1 MIGDVLL
8 PRELRY
14 PADHWGRT
22 AVVCG
27 RSTFWMENAVPDL
40 LGVPPHAGTA
50 FRLARPCAPGWLLQM
65 MTDGV
70 VTDRVP
76 YQGSARLRGRV
87 ATPRGPGRLGQGV
100 CVLHEPPNPAEYTHL
115 PISGTRPSCSTSSCH
130 QKPSSRHMRPHH
142 RPTRPLRSLRR
153 RSSVSSA
160 PSRPRSPGGCGR
172 RRSPYPPTGGL
183 RRRCRGYRRGP
194 V

>member
-1 MIGDVLL
+1 
-8 PRELRY
+8 
-14 PADHWGRT
+14 
-22 AVVCG
+22 
-27 RSTFWMENAVPDL
+27 MENAVPDL

-87 ATPRGPGRLGQGV
+87 ATPRGPGRLGQGA

-142 RPTRPLRSLRR
+142 RPTRPLRSL
-153 RSSVSSA
+153 SD
-160 PSRPRSPGGCGR
+160 
-172 RRSPYPPTGGL
+172 GGL
-183 RRRCRGYRRGP
+183 QCHLLRHVLALLADAGGVGVLTHP
-194 V
+194 LED

>member
-8 PRELRY
+8 PRELRC

-50 FRLARPCAPGWLLQM
+50 FRLARPCAPGWLSQM
-65 MTDGV
+65 MTDSV

-76 YQGSARLRGRV
+76 YQGSVRLRGRG

-100 CVLHEPPNPAEYTHL
+100 AYCTSLRTPRST
-115 PISGTRPSCSTSSCH
+115 PISRSVVPDPRAVPAVATR
-130 QKPSSRHMRPHH
+130 SRRLAICVRITDRHD
-142 RPTRPLRSLRR
+142 LLEASD
-153 RSSVSSA
+153 
-160 PSRPRSPGGCGR
+160 
-172 RRSPYPPTGGL
+172 GGL
-183 RRRCRGYRRGP
+183 QCHLLRHVLALLADAGGVGLLTHP
-194 V
+194 LED